1 MTALVSRERRIE
13 SRGKGSVFKGF
24 FQTFI
29 FCGLGNIIKDFHT
42 QNKLDFHLFGAGVE
56 MRTFNPQFVVLK
68 YLLTFLYFG
77 QGFFHQYKYISG
89 QIRAIAVVY
98 WKT

>member
-13 SRGKGSVFKGF
+13 SCGKGSVFKGF

-42 QNKLDFHLFGAGVE
+42 QNKLDFICLGVE

-68 YLLTFLYFG
+68 CLLTFLYFG